1 MDDQTSSD
9 FDLTHV
15 FIVNG
20 VKTTEKTRRN
30 YTVGIFTQVHYAVY
44 IAEQEVNYHAGS
56 VICNVV
62 KMPLDSVIQDKEQI
76 NIVYSAR
83 YEEPTPKEEFD
94 FDWNPVA
101 KSDQDNRDYN
111 IQDTNNQEGPH

>member
-1 MDDQTSSD
+1 MDDQASSD

-15 FIVNG
+15 FIVNA

-44 IAEQEVNYHAGS
+44 IAEQEVNYHKGDL
-56 VICNVV
+56 ICNVM
-62 KMPLDSVIQDKEQI
+62 KMPLDNVIQKEEQVK
-76 NIVYSAR
+76 IVYSAK
-83 YEEPTPKEEFD
+83 YEEISEKEETD
-94 FDWNPVA
+94 FDWDPVTEN
-101 KSDQDNRDYN
+101 DQDNRDYN